1 MQVPFVP
8 EIAAKLFETKQT
20 SKEKGKQ
27 HASLKVGSKKKR
39 SKEQMNEVREEEVKL
54 KADKQA
60 FLIEMKRLKDLVDEI
75 GQNEGQLGPQ
85 QQ

>member
-8 EIAAKLFETKQT
+8 EIAEKLQSTTQI

-27 HASLKVGSKKKR
+27 HAGLKVGSKKKR